1 MDIEDLPG
9 LDERMAY
16 AAEKL
21 YQKRK
26 LELDLKAQK
35 NALLNRKKSPLQT
48 STINWRDFDINL
60 DFNLD
65 NEEIKQF
72 VYALEKNP
80 NMLFKSENY
89 ETKPNKNHPSFRS
102 RILFV
107 FHVAEE
113 WYLVEESPHLALEH
127 SNFVKDQ

>member
-1 MDIEDLPG
+1 
-9 LDERMAY
+9 
-16 AAEKL
+16 
-21 YQKRK
+21 
-26 LELDLKAQK
+26 
-35 NALLNRKKSPLQT
+35 
-48 STINWRDFDINL
+48 
-60 DFNLD
+60 
-65 NEEIKQF
+65 
-72 VYALEKNP
+72 
-80 NMLFKSENY
+80 MLFKSENY